1 MSYKGF
7 TIIHTPSGWIV
18 VVDYFTRW
26 MAFSESDAKA
36 QVDEF
41 LNNKKKK

>member
-26 MAFSESDAKA
+26 LATDKEDAMQ

-41 LNNKKKK
+41 LKGKGL